1 MKKPGQDDDTPLTWI
16 RFILAALSDMSM
28 IFFQKKYLFCSLF
41 NLRRIFCRLC
51 GKALKTLKNPLDSVS
66 CIERCDY

>member
-28 IFFQKKYLFCSLF
+28 IFFQKKYLFCF
-41 NLRRIFCRLC
+41 
-51 GKALKTLKNPLDSVS
+51 AV
-66 CIERCDY
+66 